1 MSTWLDLKENP
12 RLNDIYRTRG
22 AIIRAIREFF
32 WSNDFLETD
41 TPIAVRFPGQEPYLH
56 PVPMTIHDPNGDE
69 VGMHLITSPE
79 FSLKKL
85 LAAGF
90 EKIFSITKC
99 FRDYESFGGT
109 HNTEFTM
116 IEWYRA
122 PGMLTEIM
130 DDTEALFKAV
140 AKQLGKI
147 SVKHEE
153 REVVITEAWERKTMK
168 QLWQEHLGV
177 NLNNYLES
185 EPLKDLVTNKGLQV
199 GIDDEYEDLFFKLFL
214 NFIEPRLGI
223 EKPIFVYDYPKRMSS
238 LSKTCAHDPRY
249 AERFELY
256 IGGLEIANAFG
267 ELTDPVE
274 QRERLEADKELRNK
288 LGKEVWDVDPEF
300 IKALAALNAENLPGV
315 SGIALGVDRMVGL
328 FTGAH
333 DINEV
338 IYQSVSDQL
347 A

>member
-1 MSTWLDLKENP
+1 MSTWFDLKENP
-12 RLNDIYRTRG
+12 RLNDIYRTRV

-32 WSNDFLETD
+32 WNQDFLETD
-41 TPIAVRFPGQEPYLH
+41 TPIAVRYPGQEPYLH
-56 PVPMTIHDPNGDE
+56 PMPVTVHDPNGE
-69 VGMHLITSPE
+69 AATFHLITSPE

-90 EKIFSITKC
+90 EKIFSITKV

-122 PGMLTEIM
+122 PGALTDIM
-130 DDTEALFKAV
+130 DDTENLFKTV
-140 AKQLGKI
+140 GKKLGKT
-147 SVKHEE
+147 SVKHDGK
-153 REVVITEAWERKTMK
+153 EVTITDAWERKTMK
-168 QLWQEHLGV
+168 QLWQEYLGV
-177 NLNNYLES
+177 NLNEYLES
-185 EPLKDLVTNKGLQV
+185 EPLKDLVKNKGLSV
-199 GIDDEYEDLFFKLFL
+199 GLDDEYEDLFFKLFL
-214 NFIEPRLGI
+214 NFIEPKLGV

-267 ELTDPVE
+267 ELTDPTD
-274 QRERLEADKELRNK
+274 QKQRLEADKELRGK

-300 IKALAALNAENLPGV
+300 IKALRALNAEDLPGV

-338 IYQSVSDQL
+338 IYQSISDQL